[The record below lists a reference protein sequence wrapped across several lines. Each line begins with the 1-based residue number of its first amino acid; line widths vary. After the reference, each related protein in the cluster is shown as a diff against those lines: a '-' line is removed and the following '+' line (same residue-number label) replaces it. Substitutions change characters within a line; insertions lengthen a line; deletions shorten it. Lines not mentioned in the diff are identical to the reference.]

1 MCCARRKSIWLCENK
16 VCLVRFIMIWS
27 NVSNF
32 GKGSVDTGHVGIF
45 LYSYKNFNI
54 FLLKLDPSR
63 TSISL
68 RNKLYWYS
76 DASLHL
82 TCHILLSSYFNAN
95 QSSDILQDRPTGDRS
110 VVKTLT
116 CDNPDHKIKLKIR
129 QFQLL
134 QCKVKKQNN
143 TIEVCSPASLNKV
156 RAFYQVNSFSQYT
169 RK

>member
-1 MCCARRKSIWLCENK
+1 MCCARRNSIWLCENK
-16 VCLVRFIMIWS
+16 VCLVRFVMIWS

-32 GKGSVDTGHVGIF
+32 GKGSVDTGHVGTF
-45 LYSYKNFNI
+45 LCSYKNFNI
-54 FLLKLDPSR
+54 FLSKFDPSR

-68 RNKLYWYS
+68 RNKLYWHS

-82 TCHILLSSYFNAN
+82 SHLPSSYFNTN
-95 QSSDILQDRPTGDRS
+95 QSSDILQHRPTEDKS

-143 TIEVCSPASLNKV
+143 TTKVCSPASLNKV
-156 RAFYQVNSFSQYT
+156 TAFYQVKSFSQYT